1 MALGTTVVLRL
12 ARPPAPQART
22 AVQRELDLIDAAASR
37 FRADSELSRLN
48 RAGGRRMGVSP
59 IFLEALRLAVRAAIV
74 SDGAVDPTSA
84 KPDRTGL

>member
-48 RAGGRRMGVSP
+48 RAGGRPDGRIANLPGGAPAGGARSH
-59 IFLEALRLAVRAAIV
+59 RVRR
-74 SDGAVDPTSA
+74 GGG
-84 KPDRTGL
+84 PDLGQT